1 MIKINVIVKDKSW
14 LKFIKKPEIYLKK
27 KIKKIQND
35 KFFGKKKRYSF
46 SLLLSSTEEIKYLNK
61 KFRKKNKS
69 TDILSFPYQTKKNF
83 KRLIK
88 SNSEIY
94 LGDLIINIKKMK
106 TSTQVLFEKHF
117 NLLWI
122 HGLVHLFGYDHKN
135 DSNFKKMQIIE
146 NRFLKKILDDKFC
159 S

>member
-1 MIKINVIVKDKSW
+1 M
-14 LKFIKKPEIYLKK
+14 
-27 KIKKIQND
+27 
-35 KFFGKKKRYSF
+35 
-46 SLLLSSTEEIKYLNK
+46 SSTEEIKYLNK

-69 TDILSFPYQTKKNF
+69 TDILSFPNQTKKNF

>member
-1 MIKINVIVKDKSW
+1 
-14 LKFIKKPEIYLKK
+14 
-27 KIKKIQND
+27 
-35 KFFGKKKRYSF
+35 
-46 SLLLSSTEEIKYLNK
+46 
-61 KFRKKNKS
+61 
-69 TDILSFPYQTKKNF
+69 
-83 KRLIK
+83 
-88 SNSEIY
+88 
-94 LGDLIINIKKMK
+94 MK